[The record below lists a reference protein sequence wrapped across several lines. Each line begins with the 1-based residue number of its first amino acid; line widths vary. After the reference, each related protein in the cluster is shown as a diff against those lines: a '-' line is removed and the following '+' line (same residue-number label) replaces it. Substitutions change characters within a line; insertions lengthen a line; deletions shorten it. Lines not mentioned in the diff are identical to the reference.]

1 MGCAQ
6 SFTDFKVIVSGY
18 VDELEFLTWIKV
30 ADLMLKHFAS
40 IDAEIE
46 VWQLLGRHYKPQAKL
61 EIMWLRLVTF
71 GFLLQDIRRIEKIKK
86 RIARRRKNGGY
97 KAASTV

>member
-1 MGCAQ
+1 MWCAQ

-46 VWQLLGRHYKPQAKL
+46 VRQLLWRNCEPQGEAGYHVAL
-61 EIMWLRLVTF
+61 
-71 GFLLQDIRRIEKIKK
+71 IRDLYLILAGHPAHREDQEADCTKAQK
-86 RIARRRKNGGY
+86 RWVQVI
-97 KAASTV
+97 